1 MRATMITI
9 HCGLHKT
16 GSSSIQLGLQLAGDR
31 RHPIVLSQP
40 HESQSDDAWA
50 SRLRALPSGAILSD
64 ENLLGSP
71 FDGYARAP
79 ERLRIIDESL
89 SGRDYR
95 FIVYFRPQLPWLQSL
110 YLQGVQQGMDDAPE
124 DFVDRVT
131 ASPCVRWQSMLGL
144 LRGSDATSVV
154 ARAYVSSRDV
164 VGDFFAQASLGAPPD
179 VGASGFREN
188 PSITAVQAPILRT
201 LNSGA
206 DPAASARL
214 RELFQGRLREGA
226 PRGFSP
232 FSAELQESCL
242 HRFRDDWAALS
253 EAVRSVDASE
263 GLVFS
268 ELLAGWDQGATAS
281 AGERITDPLVAAEM
295 VRSLGVL
302 AAASARHSA
311 DVGARIRQAIA
322 DPMGFIAA
330 VRRRA
335 LGRWR

>member
-1 MRATMITI
+1 MITI

-16 GSSSIQLGLQLAGDR
+16 GSSSIQLGLRLSGDR
-31 RHPIVLSQP
+31 RCPIVLPQP
-40 HESQSDDAWA
+40 GESQSDDAWA
-50 SRLRALPSGAILSD
+50 TRLRALPPAAILSD

-89 SGRDYR
+89 SGREYR
-95 FIVYFRPQLPWLQSL
+95 FIVYFRPQLPWFQSV
-110 YLQGVQQGMDDAPE
+110 YLQGIQQGMDDSPD
-124 DFVDRVT
+124 DFISRVT
-131 ASPCVRWQSMLGL
+131 SSPWVRWQPILEL
-144 LRGSDATSVV
+144 LCGSDATSVI
-154 ARAYVSSRDV
+154 ARAYMSSRDV
-164 VGDFFAQASLGAPPD
+164 VGDFFAQASLGSPPN

-188 PSITAVQAPILRT
+188 PSIAAVQAPILRA

-253 EAVRSVDASE
+253 ESVRSFDASE
-263 GLVFS
+263 GSVFD
-268 ELLAGWDQGATAS
+268 ELLAGWDLDAA
-281 AGERITDPLVAAEM
+281 ACPGEHVTDPLVAAEM
-295 VRSLGVL
+295 VRCLTIL
-302 AAASARHSA
+302 ASAASRESR
-311 DVGARIRQAIA
+311 DLIGRILRAFA
-322 DPMGFIAA
+322 HPSHFAAA
-330 VRRRA
+330 VRRRTF
-335 LGRWR
+335 RRQS